1 MKSYWWPLI
10 LGAVLLGVATQLPE
24 LIAGPFTVVGAILIW
39 VMYTGRRER

>member
-24 LIAGPFTVVGAILIW
+24 LIAGPFTVGAILIW
-39 VMYTGRRER
+39 VMYTRRRER